1 MVAANS
7 KEEKKEI
14 YFHILFLFIYI
25 YIYKKYINIR
35 YKVITDIIDI
45 KS

>member
-14 YFHILFLFIYI
+14 YFHILFLFT
-25 YIYKKYINIR
+25 YKKYINIR